1 MGLRDKSI
9 QFIRRLSVFYL
20 LLIVLMFCFGLYFF
34 NYVPRNKNG
43 LNESGQRSLIQLS
56 TNFMQKSFDIRDIFD
71 RTDSIQDLINKKGS
85 YRYLNAN
92 IPYTLDRSYTDPA
105 EKTSP
110 PKSSGP
116 FICKNRLG
124 EWCLQYSADSLP
136 PETIILIRMKDFIK
150 PLLEG
155 RDDIFDT
162 YMLFKDDGPSGSG
175 SSINLDI
182 LYRDDELSTS
192 GMINADSLLKTQKN
206 SDFSGIVDLSIAG
219 AAYKL
224 FIRPFDF
231 YHQHVYLAGLIA
243 KNNYDKRVQSTP
255 LNFIPYSIVLFLL
268 IVISMPFL
276 KIYLLSPGERIN
288 ARDVLGAALSFF
300 VGSSILVLVVF
311 YIFINIFTKM
321 TFNNRLEKFGDRLHS
336 DMENEFRQAN
346 KQLWQYDSIYNTLDP
361 EEKKVLV
368 YRQKDTGT
376 RNKVY
381 NMLLPASYYN
391 ISRLFWIDSTGNT
404 IAKWNPF
411 NFNAPL
417 SSVRNFDIWKIFQR
431 QVPPDSS
438 YINSERNIIYTGKS
452 NTTGEFQVYIAKP
465 LRRSITDTGGHLVNS
480 VNISLAIFLNSGTR
494 PVIPVGFGFCL
505 IDQAGRI
512 LMDADEHRN
521 LTENLLKETGDN
533 AHLRHSIQYKNE
545 AIIDNVQLYGQPCEM
560 KVLPI
565 QGQPLHLVVYYN
577 KRLLTNNILRLL
589 DFTIETLSCIYIAL
603 GICILLSGLIS
614 FFTPTRLRFRLNK
627 LEWVR
632 YSTANKNAYA
642 FLKVYYKFLA
652 ILTVVL
658 FLFILFGRL
667 DMRGL
672 FYISI
677 VLPFYSVLA
686 FILAGTRSLPGD
698 DLQKLKKYFQP
709 FLHAELSILLVTLSI
724 LFCLTVTN
732 IVCLSFFKN
741 DLSFVPG
748 SKFLFILFQ
757 VLAILGLLLT
767 RRFARKKQAMLTR
780 KERSTGRIVID
791 QLFSRPNYIISLCLA
806 IMLIGVLPTLGVL
819 TYGFNSE
826 KIQYKKNKLLKIAK
840 NSEERCLY
848 LTSKVIPA
856 YRPLVRT
863 RFAQNYFDSL
873 LFRSGMYFTERDSV
887 AYRSEGQMDSLAA
900 QGEANGEISD
910 QPYSHLMD
918 NYYIHTGQDHD
929 TYSITGM
936 ADDDSWQFYTSR
948 DSLDWI
954 NLKYKNRIAQRMGY
968 QFVTRSSIQNPLI
981 DFIHLPFIAILLF
994 SILILSFIA
1003 WFNWLI
1009 KGTTDRLF
1017 LFTFTRDCSP
1027 DRGDNLLMKYLADPR
1042 CCSEPP
1048 VPASAGIQSG
1058 IKFSGPPSPD
1068 ARSPFTPHTFY
1079 EGFIELTAPEFE
1091 TYRSPKER
1099 ETIILNNEQRFE
1111 PLYDCIWNALP
1122 VEEQYI
1128 LYDFCL
1134 DGYTNYKNRD
1144 ILNTLIDK
1152 GILTLKEDAF
1162 KPFSLSFRDHVLS
1175 RRNSEALSQLITE
1188 KSSGGFW
1195 SSLRIPLLT
1204 LVAVVAIF
1212 AAFTESDFTNQLTAL
1227 LTSLLALFPLVLKF
1241 LENFRTAHPDKEKKA
1256 TDEA

>member
-20 LLIVLMFCFGLYFF
+20 LLIVLIICFGLYYF
-34 NYVPRNKNG
+34 NYVPHNKEG

-56 TNFMQKSFDIRDIFD
+56 SNFTQKSLDIKDIFD
-71 RTDSIQDLINKKGS
+71 RTDSVQDLINKKGS

-92 IPYTLDRSYTDPA
+92 IPYTLDKPYTPDKHAADSA
-105 EKTSP
+105 EKTSL
-110 PKSSGP
+110 PKNPIP
-116 FICKNRLG
+116 FIRKDRAG
-124 EWCLQYSADSLP
+124 QWCIQYSADSLS
-136 PETIILIRMKDFIK
+136 PETVVLIRMKDFIR
-150 PLLEG
+150 PLLEE

-162 YMLFKDDGPSGSG
+162 YMLFKDHDPSGSG
-175 SSINLDI
+175 PSINLDI

-192 GMINADSLLKTQKN
+192 AMINADSLLSTQKN
-206 SDFSGIVDLSIAG
+206 SDFSGIVELSIAG

-231 YHQHVYLAGLIA
+231 YNQHVYLAGLIS
-243 KNNYDKRVQSTP
+243 KNNYNKRVQSTP

-288 ARDVLGAALSFF
+288 ARDVLSAALSFF
-300 VGSSILVLVVF
+300 VGSSIIVLVVF

-321 TFNNRLEKFGDRLHS
+321 TFNNRLEKFGAGLHT
-336 DMENEFRQAN
+336 DIEKEFRQAN

-361 EEKKVLV
+361 EQKKVLV
-368 YRQKDTGT
+368 YRQRDPAI

-381 NMLLPASYYN
+381 TKLLPTSYYN
-391 ISRLFWIDSTGNT
+391 ISRLFWIDSAGNT

-417 SSVRNFDIWKIFQR
+417 SNVKNFDIWKIFQK

-438 YINSERNIIYTGKS
+438 FINSEQNIIYSGKS

-465 LRRSITDTGGHLVNS
+465 LRRPITNIDSNKVTS
-480 VNISLAIFLNSGTR
+480 VNISLAVFLNSGTR

-521 LTENLLKETGDN
+521 LTENLLKETGNN
-533 AHLRHSIQYKNE
+533 AHLIHSLQFKNE
-545 AIIDNVQLYGQPCEM
+545 TIIDNVQLYGQPCEM
-560 KVLPI
+560 KVAPI
-565 QGQPLHLVVYYN
+565 QGQPLYLVVYYN

-589 DFTIETLSCIYIAL
+589 DFTIETLACVYIFL

-627 LEWVR
+627 IEWVR

-652 ILTVVL
+652 VLTMTL
-658 FLFILFGRL
+658 FLLILLGRL

-672 FYISI
+672 FYISL

-686 FILAGTRSLPGD
+686 FILAGTRSVPHD
-698 DLQKLKKYFQP
+698 IQKLKKYVQS
-709 FLHAELSILLVTLSI
+709 FLHTELSISLAALSI
-724 LFCLTVTN
+724 FFCLITAN
-732 IVCLSFFKN
+732 IICLSFFKN
-741 DLSFVPG
+741 DLTFMPG
-748 SKFLFILFQ
+748 SKFLFLLFQ

-767 RRFARKKQAMLTR
+767 RRFARKKQAMLTK
-780 KERSTGRIVID
+780 KERNTGKIVTD
-791 QLFSRPNYIISLCLA
+791 QRFCRPNYIVSLCLA
-806 IMLIGVLPTLGVL
+806 ILLIGVLPTLGVL

-840 NSEERCLY
+840 SSEERCLY
-848 LTSKVIPA
+848 LTNKVIPA
-856 YRPLVRT
+856 YRPLVRA
-863 RFAQNYFDSL
+863 RFAQTYFDSL
-873 LFRSGMYFTERDSV
+873 LFRSGLYLTERDSV
-887 AYRSEGQMDSLAA
+887 VYRSVRQMNSLAD

-918 NYYIHTGQDHD
+918 NYYLHTGQDHD
-929 TYSITGM
+929 TYSITGT
-936 ADDDSWQFYTSR
+936 ADDSSWQFYTSH

-954 NLKYKNRIAQRMGY
+954 NLKYKNRIAHQMGY
-968 QFVTRSSIQNPLI
+968 QFVTRSTIQNPLI
-981 DFIHLPFIAILLF
+981 DFINLPLIAIGLF
-994 SILILSFIA
+994 SLLIIAFIA

-1009 KGTTDRLF
+1009 KGTADRLF
-1017 LFTFTRDCSP
+1017 LFTFTRECFP
-1027 DRGDNLLMKYLADPR
+1027 DRDVNLLMKYLADPL
-1042 CCSEPP
+1042 CCSAPP
-1048 VPASAGIQSG
+1048 VPASPPIQA
-1058 IKFSGPPSPD
+1058 PP
-1068 ARSPFTPHTFY
+1068 TPQTFY
-1079 EGFIELTAPEFE
+1079 EGFMERIAPEFS
-1091 TYRSPKER
+1091 TDIPIRHR
-1099 ETIILNNEQRFE
+1099 ETIILDNEQRFE
-1111 PLYDCIWNALP
+1111 ILYDCIWNALP

-1128 LYDFCL
+1128 IYDFCL
-1134 DGYTNYKNRD
+1134 DGYTNYKNREL
-1144 ILNTLIDK
+1144 LNTLIDK
-1152 GILTLKEDAF
+1152 GILTLKDDAF
-1162 KPFSLSFRDHVLS
+1162 KPFSLSFRDYVLS
-1175 RRNSEALSQLITE
+1175 RKDSESLSE
-1188 KSSGGFW
+1188 FMAGRSSGGFW

-1212 AAFTESDFTNQLTAL
+1212 TAFTESDFTNQLTAL
-1227 LTSLLALFPLVLKF
+1227 LTSLLALFPLVLRF
-1241 LENFRTAHPDKEKKA
+1241 LENFRKTPSDKEKKA
-1256 TDEA
+1256 SEGA